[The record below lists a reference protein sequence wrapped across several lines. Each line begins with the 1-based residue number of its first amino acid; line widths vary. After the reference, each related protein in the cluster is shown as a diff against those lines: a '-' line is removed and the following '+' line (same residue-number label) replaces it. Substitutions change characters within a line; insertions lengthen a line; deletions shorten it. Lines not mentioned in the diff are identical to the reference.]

1 MSNPEDSAA
10 FDQHA
15 YRRALGGFGTGVAL
29 VAADDRD
36 GRSHGLVINSLTSVS
51 LHPPIM
57 LWCLANASN
66 AFPVFTDCV
75 AFSVNILRSG
85 DEAVAK
91 QFSRKG
97 DRILPPE
104 QICRMETGAPVLC
117 AAVASLDCRMRL
129 RQPMGDH
136 EVIYG
141 DVVAYRA
148 EHGVD
153 ALGFFRGQYVTLK
166 SGEPGAS

>member
-1 MSNPEDSAA
+1 MSDGPEMET
-10 FDQHA
+10 FDQFA

-29 VAADDRD
+29 VAADDAK
-36 GRSHGLVINSLTSVS
+36 GRSHGLIINSLTSVS

-57 LWCLANASN
+57 LWCLANGSG
-66 AFPVFTDCV
+66 AFDVFTRAL

-85 DEAVAK
+85 DEDVAK
-91 QFSRKG
+91 EFSRRG
-97 DRILPPE
+97 DRILTAD
-104 QICRMETGAPVLC
+104 QVIRMETGAPVLKD
-117 AAVASLDCRMRL
+117 AVASLDCRLRL

-148 EHGVD
+148 DAGVD

-166 SGEPGAS
+166 SGSE